1 MLTHFLREWVDSR
14 KQFSV
19 MPEYGAG
26 ESPQERSD
34 EEAPPARL
42 RTACAWNGNQQT
54 SLTQPKIKIAV
65 VKEYE

>member
-34 EEAPPARL
+34 EEAPRHVCGPLVPGTEINR
-42 RTACAWNGNQQT
+42 Q
-54 SLTQPKIKIAV
+54 V
-65 VKEYE
+65 